1 MLSGLAD
8 EYRDRY
14 GHPGELGSVAP
25 EEFEPPHGVF
35 VVVLEGGETV
45 AGGALRRVSDRTAEV
60 KRMWTAPD
68 RRRQGYAW
76 LVLDRLEG
84 EARDLGYAVLRLET
98 GPAQPEARSLY
109 ERRGYARIPA
119 YGPYEGAIAFERDLA
134 DGSRRPDLSIGAF
147 TPRGPWTV
155 EPDRMAWR
163 FPSDAEGDIDALR
176 AQAAALARELLRP
189 RRLPPGARVA
199 SVCWYL
205 GGALVAWGV
214 RERGTARSRSGL
226 SRRLR
231 PAFERLGPTYIKLGQ
246 IISAGE
252 GIFPE
257 ELVEEFRLLRDRV
270 PPEPFP
276 VVRRTLEEDLGGPLG
291 AVFSSFDRRP
301 IASASIAQVHAA
313 TLRTGE
319 RVVVKVQRRDVA
331 ASVRLDLAAMSFL
344 APKLV
349 GRIPVAALTNPPAL
363 VELFAETIV
372 EELDFRLEAQNML
385 DIAAVFATVDQR
397 FIVVPRPHPELVTRR
412 VLVMEH
418 LHGFRW
424 GNAAGMRAAGIDTAA
439 VLRSSL
445 IAFLEGAL
453 LYGVFHGDLHGGNL
467 LVQPDAT
474 VALLDFG
481 ITGRLDRRQRLA
493 FLRLQVG
500 ATSND
505 VTVQVEA
512 LRDLG
517 ALPADADTE
526 AVIADLGLDRPPIDP
541 TTLSADEMVDEL
553 REVTKA
559 LLAYGARLPKELMLF
574 VKDILFLNGAM
585 ATMAPDVDILGEILA
600 VVTYFNEHHGEQ
612 IARDVGVELARTPID
627 LGGYRAA
634 MGFADET
641 EPITFS
647 DLQERRELIRRRLQQ
662 RSASARRQPLRRV
675 LVRALRWVRPGP
687 ARR

>member
-1 MLSGLAD
+1 MSWRRAAD
-8 EYRDRY
+8 GDV
-14 GHPGELGSVAP
+14 G
-25 EEFEPPHGVF
+25 
-35 VVVLEGGETV
+35 LEG
-45 AGGALRRVSDRTAEV
+45 LRH
-60 KRMWTAPD
+60 
-68 RRRQGYAW
+68 
-76 LVLDRLEG
+76 
-84 EARDLGYAVLRLET
+84 EAAVL
-98 GPAQPEARSLY
+98 ARQL
-109 ERRGYARIPA
+109 
-119 YGPYEGAIAFERDLA
+119 
-134 DGSRRPDLSIGAF
+134 
-147 TPRGPWTV
+147 V
-155 EPDRMAWR
+155 
-163 FPSDAEGDIDALR
+163 
-176 AQAAALARELLRP
+176 RP

-199 SVCWYL
+199 TVSGRL
-205 GGALVAWGV
+205 GWALLAWAL
-214 RERGTARSRSGL
+214 RERGTPASRSGL

-257 ELVEEFRLLRDRV
+257 ELVDEFRLLRDRV
-270 PPEPFP
+270 PPERFD
-276 VVRRTLEEDLGGPLG
+276 VVRHTIEQDLGRTLGE
-291 AVFSSFDRRP
+291 VFSSFDRRP

-331 ASVRLDLAAMSFL
+331 SSVRLDLAAMSFL
-344 APKLV
+344 APVLV

-385 DIAAVFATVDQR
+385 DIAGVFAAVDQR
-397 FIVVPRPHPELVTRR
+397 SIVVPRPHPDLVTRR
-412 VLVMEH
+412 VLVMEQ

-481 ITGRLDRRQRLA
+481 ITGRLDQRQRLA
-493 FLRLQVG
+493 FLRLQMG
-500 ATSND
+500 ATSNNIA
-505 VTVQVEA
+505 VQVEA

-517 ALPADADTE
+517 ALPADSDVE
-526 AVIADLGLDRPPIDP
+526 SVIRDLGLDRPPIDP

-559 LLAYGARLPKELMLF
+559 LLGYGARMPKELMLF
-574 VKDILFLNGAM
+574 VKDILFLNAAM

-612 IARDVGVELARTPID
+612 IAREVGAELAATPID
-627 LGGYRAA
+627 LEGYRAA
-634 MGFADET
+634 MGFADDT
-641 EPITFS
+641 GTITFQ
-647 DLQERRELIRRRLQQ
+647 DLQDRRELIRRRLQQ
-662 RSASARRQPLRRV
+662 RSAGRRRRSLFDAFYRILRR
-675 LVRALRWVRPGP
+675 RHS
-687 ARR
+687 